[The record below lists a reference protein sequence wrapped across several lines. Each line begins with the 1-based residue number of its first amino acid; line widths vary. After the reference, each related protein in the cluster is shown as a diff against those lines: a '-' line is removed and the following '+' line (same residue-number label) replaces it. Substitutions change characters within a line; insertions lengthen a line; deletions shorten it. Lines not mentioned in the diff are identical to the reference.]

1 MQEIFTAK
9 QALIKHEASVVA
21 YNKRE
26 SERLAQEKKESLI
39 PRGVIVDD
47 NGISVEVLEHL
58 ATAEQLSR
66 INGRH
71 MDESRI
77 HKLIKELIL
86 S

>member
-9 QALIKHEASVVA
+9 QAMIKHEASVIA

-26 SERLAQEKKESLI
+26 SERIAQEKKESLI
-39 PRGVIVDD
+39 PKGVIVDD
-47 NGISVEVLEHL
+47 NGISVEVLENL
-58 ATAEQLSR
+58 ATAQQLSR

-77 HKLIKELIL
+77 NKLIKELIL